1 MLPGRVR
8 AEPELFTGEH
18 VYPWMF
24 EEYGA
29 LAPLREAAEL
39 LAEHEWPRLYDP
51 ASGWRRTRC
60 RSRRRSTP
68 RTCTSSARSPRRRPR
83 AIRGLRPWLT
93 NELQHDGLRKGERVL
108 GRLIDLARGR
118 V

>member
-1 MLPGRVR
+1 MLD
-8 AEPELFTGEH
+8 
-18 VYPWMF
+18 
-24 EEYGA
+24 EYGA

-51 ASGWRRTRC
+51 ARLASNEVPVAALIYAEDAYV
-60 RSRRRSTP
+60 P
-68 RTCTSSARSPRRRPR
+68 RALSEETAA

-93 NELQHDGLRKGERVL
+93 NEYNHDGLRIAGARVL
-108 GRLIDLARGR
+108 GRLMDLARGR